1 MISVMGQILLP
12 QVDLLHVALAVPQF
26 DSCSATPKT
35 CKGSQIRG
43 GFLVESPLILTRVF
57 MIFGY
62 FAVAVKMFPCR
73 FP

>member
-1 MISVMGQILLP
+1 MIRVMGQILFP
-12 QVDLLHVALAVPQF
+12 QVDLLHLARAVHQF

-57 MIFGY
+57 MTFGY
-62 FAVAVKMFPCR
+62 FAVEANKSPGRVP
-73 FP
+73 